1 MPRGGVPG
9 LGGRVL
15 LAGLAGLA
23 LHRLERAR
31 RRLEGAVWELSRL
44 EVSLATG
51 RGRSPGPHLAT
62 ATRLLGEGLE
72 ELEGLRR
79 LLERLAREAAGAEVS
94 LGLCREDAGG
104 PQAVVHPGSGGEEV
118 AVELCD
124 AGCEKCEEHA
134 AKL

>member
-1 MPRGGVPG
+1 M
-9 LGGRVL
+9 

-23 LHRLERAR
+23 LYRLERAR

-44 EVSLATG
+44 EVSLAA
-51 RGRSPGPHLAT
+51 RGRPPGPHLA
-62 ATRLLGEGLE
+62 AASRLLGEGLA

-79 LLERLAREAAGAEVS
+79 LLERLAREATGTEVS

-118 AVELCD
+118 VVELCE
-124 AGCEKCEEHA
+124 AGCGECEEHTV
-134 AKL
+134 KLKP

>member
-1 MPRGGVPG
+1 

-44 EVSLATG
+44 EVSLAA
-51 RGRSPGPHLAT
+51 RGRRAPGPHLA
-62 ATRLLGEGLE
+62 AAVRLLGEGLE
-72 ELEGLRR
+72 ELEGSRR

-94 LGLCREDAGG
+94 LYECREGVEG
-104 PQAVVHPGSGGEEV
+104 PQAVVHPGGGGEV
-118 AVELCD
+118 VVELCE
-124 AGCEKCEEHA
+124 AGCEGCEEHA
-134 AKL
+134 VKLGL

>member
-1 MPRGGVPG
+1 

-23 LHRLERAR
+23 LHRLERAV

-44 EVSLATG
+44 EVSLAA
-51 RGRSPGPHLAT
+51 RGRRAPGPHLAT
-62 ATRLLGEGLE
+62 ASRLLGEGLE

-79 LLERLAREAAGAEVS
+79 LLERLAREATGAEVS

-104 PQAVVHPGSGGEEV
+104 PQAVVHPGGGGEV
-118 AVELCD
+118 VVELCEP
-124 AGCEKCEEHA
+124 GCGECEEHTV
-134 AKL
+134 KLEP

>member
-1 MPRGGVPG
+1 M
-9 LGGRVL
+9 

-23 LHRLERAR
+23 LYRLERAG

-51 RGRSPGPHLAT
+51 RKRAPGPHLSA
-62 ATRLLGEGLE
+62 AARLLGEGLE

-79 LLERLAREAAGAEVS
+79 LLERLAREATGAEVS
-94 LGLCREDAGG
+94 LGLCREDVGG

-118 AVELCD
+118 VVELCE
-124 AGCEKCEEHA
+124 AGCGECEEHTV
-134 AKL
+134 KL

>member
-1 MPRGGVPG
+1 

-44 EVSLATG
+44 EVSLAAGG
-51 RGRSPGPHLAT
+51 RRAPGPHLA
-62 ATRLLGEGLE
+62 AAARLLGEGLE

-79 LLERLAREAAGAEVS
+79 LLERLAQEAAGAEVS
-94 LGLCREDAGG
+94 LGLCREGVEG
-104 PQAVVHPGSGGEEV
+104 PQAVVRPGGGGEV
-118 AVELCD
+118 VVELCE
-124 AGCEKCEEHA
+124 AGCGGCEEHTM
-134 AKL
+134 KLKP